1 MSKVQ
6 VTLKSKSLL
15 YRKDTCLILTDFDD
29 FQYFKR
35 PLGFEK
41 TLVMIWVKQTN
52 KPYGPIGRNIAV
64 ALCTRNHDCHY
75 KKCTKNVMILTSR
88 MNCVTIRKWEKET
101 DSPGNVK
108 PLTRSYMMS
117 WLSSFTVS
125 SVLHILH

>member
-41 TLVMIWVKQTN
+41 NPRHDMGQTN
-52 KPYGPIGRNIAV
+52 QQAIWSHR
-64 ALCTRNHDCHY
+64 
-75 KKCTKNVMILTSR
+75 
-88 MNCVTIRKWEKET
+88 
-101 DSPGNVK
+101 
-108 PLTRSYMMS
+108 
-117 WLSSFTVS
+117 
-125 SVLHILH
+125 

>member
-52 KPYGPIGRNIAV
+52 KPYGPIGKNIAV
-64 ALCTRNHDCHY
+64 ALCARNHDCHH
-75 KKCTKNVMILTSR
+75 KKCTKNVMILTFQ
-88 MNCVTIRKWEKET
+88 RKLCNATDWEKET
-101 DSPGNVK
+101 DSPG
-108 PLTRSYMMS
+108 M
-117 WLSSFTVS
+117 
-125 SVLHILH
+125 